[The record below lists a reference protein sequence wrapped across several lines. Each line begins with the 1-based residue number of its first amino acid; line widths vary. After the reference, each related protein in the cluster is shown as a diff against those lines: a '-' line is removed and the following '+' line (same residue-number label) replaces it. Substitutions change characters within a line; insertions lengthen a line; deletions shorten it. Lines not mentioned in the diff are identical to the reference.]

1 MSWVAVGV
9 AVVGTGVSYYNSQS
23 TKSAAKKNADAIF
36 GSKPEVAPFTP
47 TNLMDEQRRAID
59 SNLSN
64 ASDLDRL
71 LESILPGYTTSR
83 DQGMKNANAFLR
95 GELPDDVKNG
105 VMRNNA
111 YQSLIGGFSGSPMG
125 AARGVRDLGLTS
137 LQAMEQGGNTAQAW
151 ARTAMQTASPWLV
164 TTPMQA
170 AMTADNNRGVQN
182 QLQLEYNVKASPD
195 PVAAGLFNVNTAA
208 DSQFAGSV
216 AGAANTIGNAYTSYQ
231 NRQAAPPNYGQYAY
245 LYGNGTFASSG
256 NLSDRPRGG

>member
-9 AVVGTGVSYYNSQS
+9 TAVGAGVSLYNSQS
-23 TKSAAKKNADAIF
+23 TKKAAKKNAAGIF
-36 GSKPEVAPFTP
+36 GSKPAVAPFTP
-47 TNLMDEQRRAID
+47 VSLMDEQRRAID

-64 ASDLDRL
+64 ASDLDKL

-83 DQGMKNANAFLR
+83 DQGMKNALALQR

-111 YQSLIGGFSGSPMG
+111 YASLIGGFAGTGFSAS
-125 AARGVRDLGLTS
+125 RGLRDLSITS

-170 AMTADNNRGVQN
+170 GMTQDNNRGLQN
-182 QLQLEYNVKASPD
+182 EAQLRANVAASPD
-195 PVAAGLFNVNTAA
+195 PIAAGLFNVNTAA
-208 DSQFAGSV
+208 DSAFAGSLM
-216 AGAANTIGNAYTSYQ
+216 GAAGSIGSAYARS
-231 NRQAAPPNYGQYAY
+231 QAPAPAPQGNYGQYAY
-245 LYGNGTFASSG
+245 LYGA
-256 NLSDRPRGG
+256 RPGG